1 MGARG
6 KLPEFPV
13 SLDVSMSEAQ
23 RYRLESLAT
32 RNHDSLAGVVRQLI
46 DNEWE
51 RNHAGQPPEDQS
63 VAR

>member
-23 RYRLESLAT
+23 RYRLRSLAAQ
-32 RNHDSLAGVVRQLI
+32 RAASLAGTVRWLV
-46 DNEWE
+46 DKEWE
-51 RNHAGQPPEDQS
+51 NRTTDEGVKNA
-63 VAR
+63 AREG